1 MIEFTQEE
9 LDIIR
14 GERLPE
20 SKKPE
25 YYDSSTDTTKKITE
39 EFESYLILQKIAQK
53 AQVLVRLK
61 ANIKNIADNTDRDEV
76 IRKMAENITAN
87 SQKMISDLDLVTAG
101 YTEFRQSVFDSDR
114 RFDGLNELN
123 RLMYVIRKPIDEL
136 IFMRDNA
143 FQDVN
148 ASQVITDVL
157 DSEGISERTKKE
169 LESWQKVV
177 SSYRGQ
183 I

>member
-1 MIEFTQEE
+1 MIELTQDE
-9 LDIIR
+9 LNIIR
-14 GERLPE
+14 GERLPD

-25 YYDSSTDTTKKITE
+25 YYDSSIDQNKKISE

-53 AQVLVRLK
+53 AQILIRLK
-61 ANIKNIADNTDRDEV
+61 ANIKSVADNTDRDAIV
-76 IRKMAENITAN
+76 RKLAENVTAN
-87 SQKMISDLDLVTAG
+87 SQKMIDELDLVTAG
-101 YTEFRQSVFDSDR
+101 YTEFRQSVFEADR

-123 RLMYVIRKPIDEL
+123 RLLYMIRKPVDEL

-157 DSEGISERTKKE
+157 DAEGMSDRTKKE